1 MAPEVEK
8 FELELFW
15 RGELTIENEPNEDP
29 NTVKEVPLDSLLNGE
44 CSALPLEDNS
54 LMSLDASQSVEGSE
68 IPLPNYSGS
77 TTNVHPWLSSMIN
90 YAQPIKFSSFQNALG
105 RYFLIFCWE

>member
-1 MAPEVEK
+1 MPPEVEK

-15 RGELTIENEPNEDP
+15 KGELTIENEPNEDP
-29 NTVKEVPLDSLLNGE
+29 NTVKEVPPDSLLNGE
-44 CSALPLEDNS
+44 CSAMPLEDNS
-54 LMSLDASQSVEGSE
+54 LMSLEASQSVEGSE

-90 YAQPIKFSSFQNALG
+90 YAQPIKFSSFQYAAGMCSFFMYL
-105 RYFLIFCWE
+105 